1 MRQEFPIVAPPAGTL
16 VFSLALLLPVLV
28 ILLYLVFAPRL
39 VKFEVS
45 PEGLRIRGEI
55 YGRLIPAT
63 DLDLEHARP
72 VDLTA
77 DPDRRLGRRTNGI
90 GMPGYASGWFRLKN
104 GENSLVFVTDKTRV
118 AYIPTRQGYSVL
130 VSVERPHEFLSVLRL
145 AAGAAR

>member
-1 MRQEFPIVAPPAGTL
+1 MRQEFPIVAPPLSTL
-16 VFSLALLLPVLV
+16 LFSLLILAPVLL
-28 ILLYLVFAPRL
+28 ILLYLLFAPRL
-39 VKFEVS
+39 VRFEVS

-55 YGRLIPAT
+55 YGRLIPAAE
-63 DLDLEHARP
+63 LDLENARA

-90 GMPGYASGWFRLKN
+90 GLPGYASGWFRLKN
-104 GENSLVFVTDKTRV
+104 GEKSLVFVTDKTRV

-130 VSVERPHEFLSVLRL
+130 LSVERPHEFLSILRL